1 MKIGFIINDLTS
13 MNLEKDTSV
22 YLMKEAYKRGNQV
35 FAFDSKDITH
45 KESAIFAECKKCMLI
60 RKQNMHAKLLIA
72 LSKKELS
79 EIEKCQ
85 YLMDSCNKICLSGV
99 RH

>member
-1 MKIGFIINDLTS
+1 MVKYPIVIFEILKPHSFVQDIFVSFLFRVIYLQYHVLYCKY
-13 MNLEKDTSV
+13 LEN
-22 YLMKEAYKRGNQV
+22 A
-35 FAFDSKDITH
+35 
-45 KESAIFAECKKCMLI
+45 KKCMLI